1 MNAGSLDVF
10 HNSRNKN
17 VLSVADS
24 VDFKLNSH
32 HILVNQHRIFYSLCK
47 NDFHIFFY
55 VIVVECNNHILS
67 AKNVAWSEQYWIAQF
82 CRCLKCFL
90 FGEYRKS
97 FRAVDVKLF
106 AQFFKTFAVFCKVD

>member
-1 MNAGSLDVF
+1 MF
-10 HNSRNKN
+10 HNSWNKD
-17 VLSVADS
+17 VLSVADT

-32 HILVNQHRIFYSLCK
+32 HILVNQHRIFNSLCK

-55 VIVVECNNHILS
+55 VVVVECNNHILS
-67 AKNVAWSEQYWIAQF
+67 AKNVTRAQQYRITKF
-82 CRCLKCFL
+82 CCCFKSFL

-106 AQFFKTFAVFCKVD
+106 AQFFKTLAVFCKVD